1 MKDTTARD
9 QAMANIRACLS
20 EADARFAK
28 ARDVLNAPLAGNP
41 VSFHYASLSYTQAAQ
56 LTQMMQGIKASAAIQ
71 ARVNEQIAAF
81 NLPFPCLK
89 MIELAIFSDT
99 LLTALAQ
106 YRRHLARTAPT
117 LLNETET
124 LKEVTV

>member
-1 MKDTTARD
+1 MKNTTARD

-20 EADARFAK
+20 EADTRFAK
-28 ARDVLNAPLAGNP
+28 TRDTLNAPLVVGS
-41 VSFHYASLSYTQAAQ
+41 VSNQSMPLSYTQATQ
-56 LTQMMQGIKASAAIQ
+56 LSQMMQGIKASAAIQ

-81 NLPFPCLK
+81 NLPFPSLK
-89 MIELAIFSDT
+89 MAELAMFSDT

-117 LLNETET
+117 LLNDAET
-124 LKEVTV
+124 LKEVTI

>member
-20 EADARFAK
+20 EADARFART
-28 ARDVLNAPLAGNP
+28 RDTLNAPLVIGS
-41 VSFHYASLSYTQAAQ
+41 VSNQSLSLSYTQATQ
-56 LTQMMQGIKASAAIQ
+56 LNQMMQGIKASAAIQ
-71 ARVNEQIAAF
+71 ARVNEQIAVY
-81 NLPFPCLK
+81 NLPFPSLK
-89 MIELAIFSDT
+89 MAELATLSNT

-117 LLNETET
+117 LLNDTET
-124 LKEVTV
+124 LKEVTI